1 MNLPLLTPRSID
13 EVEIVRLKIPAGD
26 QVPNNRDYPAVI
38 ARGALGGTH
47 DDRAV
52 RGLMERNGWGGT
64 WTSIVFDYH
73 HFHPDAFEALAV
85 ASGSATLM
93 LGGPQGET
101 VEVQAGDVMI
111 LPPGFGHRR
120 LAMREGFQICG
131 AYPPDQENYT
141 VVRGSS
147 GHDDAMLRQI
157 AAVARPRTD
166 PVWVADG
173 ALLGAL
179 LTTE

>member
-1 MNLPLLTPRSID
+1 MNSQFPTPRPPRK
-13 EVEIVRLKIPAGD
+13 VEITSLKFPAGD
-26 QVPNNRDYPAVI
+26 EVPNNPHHPAVI
-38 ARGALGGTH
+38 ARDALGGAH

-52 RGLMERNGWGGT
+52 RALMEENGWGGT

-93 LGGPQGET
+93 LGGPQGDT

-120 LAMREGFQICG
+120 LAMRDGFQICG
-131 AYPPDQENYT
+131 AYPPGQENYT
-141 VVRGSS
+141 IIRGSS
-147 GHDDAMLRQI
+147 GYDDAMLRQI
-157 AAVARPRTD
+157 AGVAKPRTD
-166 PVWVADG
+166 PVWGTDG
-173 ALLGAL
+173 ALLKAL
-179 LTTE
+179 LGG

>member
-1 MNLPLLTPRSID
+1 MSSKILAPRNRADVKIL
-13 EVEIVRLKIPAGD
+13 RLKIPAGD
-26 QVPNNRDYPAVI
+26 QVPNNPDHPAVI
-38 ARGALGGTH
+38 ARDALGGAH

-85 ASGSATLM
+85 ASGAATLM

-101 VEVQAGDVMI
+101 VDVRAGDVMI

-120 LAMREGFQICG
+120 LAMRDGFRICG
-131 AYPPDQENYT
+131 AYPPGQEDYT

-147 GHDDAMLRQI
+147 GYDDGMLRQI

-166 PVWVADG
+166 PVWGADG

-179 LTTE
+179 LTGQ